1 MQCKHLHA
9 LHLTKREETYDDPW
23 IRLAAS
29 VAGIAL
35 AGPLAAQEITFAFTD
50 DDPAYIER
58 MGELVDQF
66 EAENPGV
73 TVEFVTAGYAQMMEQ
88 LPLQLS
94 VGEGPDLCQD
104 HRRRPDEVHAR
115 PFRRHAGRGRLPCL
129 YGDTLTLL
137 KGPGDGDDHIGGFMA
152 SQTLNL
158 PFVNKT
164 LFDQAGVPL
173 PQAGATLAEI
183 VDASVQVAEAT
194 GVEIPFTL
202 DRSGHRFAGPAFSYG
217 AAFMTDGGSSFP
229 DDAAKQYIADL
240 YGWTQSGAFPVE
252 MWGAA
257 GGSRYKSMGEEFVNA
272 NVATYFAGNWMVNPF
287 INQIGDAFEWTVLDA
302 PCGAG
307 GCIPMPGGTFI
318 AAFEYT
324 EHPEIVA
331 KLVEFLGSEEVQ
343 REIAETFIIIPGAN
357 LGEVAYQLEDPNAQQ
372 AMQVFG
378 RNTANVTPA
387 VREWQ
392 RTLGAGAVYNSI
404 VQRMPQL
411 IVGELSLEETYER
424 LAADVA
430 EAEEG

>member
-1 MQCKHLHA
+1 M
-9 LHLTKREETYDDPW
+9 TK
-23 IRLAAS
+23 IGHRLATSLAA
-29 VAGIAL
+29 VAL

-50 DDPAYIER
+50 DDPGYIQR

-66 EAENPGV
+66 EAENSGV

-94 VGEGPDLCQD
+94 VGEGPDLAKITD
-104 HRRRPDEVHAR
+104 GALMKYTLDLT
-115 PFRRHAGRGRLPCL
+115 PFMADPAAFRTLH
-129 YGDTLTLL
+129 GDTLKLL
-137 KGPGDGDDHIGGFMA
+137 QGPGAAEDHIGGYMA

-164 LFDQAGVPL
+164 LFDQAGIPL
-173 PQAGATLAEI
+173 PEAGATLAEV

-194 GVEIPFTL
+194 GVQIPFTM

-217 AAFMTDGGSSFP
+217 ADFMTDGVFSFP
-229 DDAAKQYIADL
+229 DDAAKQYIADM

-257 GGSRYKSMGEEFVNA
+257 GGSRYKSMGEEFINA
-272 NVATYFAGNWMVNPF
+272 NAVTYFAGNWMVNPF
-287 INQIGDAFEWTVLDA
+287 IEQIGDAFEWTVLDA
-302 PCGAG
+302 PCGDG

-318 AAFEYT
+318 AAFEHT
-324 EHPEIVA
+324 EHPDIVA
-331 KLVEFLGSEEVQ
+331 RLVEFLGSEEVQ
-343 REIAETFIIIPGAN
+343 REIAETFIIIPGAD
-357 LGEVAYQLEDPNAQQ
+357 LGAIEYKLDDPSAQA
-372 AMQVFG
+372 AMQVFS
-378 RNTANVTPA
+378 RNAEKVTPE

-404 VQRMPQL
+404 VQRMTQL
-411 IVGELSLEETYER
+411 IVGELTLDETYER

-430 EAEEG
+430 EAEASRPRD

>member
-1 MQCKHLHA
+1 MTTLGHRI
-9 LHLTKREETYDDPW
+9 TT
-23 IRLAAS
+23 S
-29 VAGIAL
+29 VFTIAL

-50 DDPAYIER
+50 DDPAYIQR

-66 EAENPGV
+66 EADNPGV

-94 VGEGPDLCQD
+94 VGEGPDLAKITDGALMKYTLDLSPYMQD
-104 HRRRPDEVHAR
+104 AEG
-115 PFRRHAGRGRLPCL
+115 FRALH
-129 YGDTLTLL
+129 GDTLTLL
-137 KGPGDGDDHIGGFMA
+137 QGPGDPADHIGGYMA

-173 PQAGATLAEI
+173 PEDGATLSEV

-194 GVEIPFTL
+194 GVEIPFTM
-202 DRSGHRFAGPAFSYG
+202 DRSGHRFTGPAFSYG
-217 AAFMTDGGSSFP
+217 ASYMTDGVFSFP

-257 GGSRYKSMGEEFVNA
+257 GGSRYKSMGEEFINA
-272 NVATYFAGNWMVNPF
+272 NAVTYFAGNWMVNPF
-287 INQIGDAFEWTVLDA
+287 IEQIGDAFEWTVLDA
-302 PCGAG
+302 PCGPG
-307 GCIPMPGGTFI
+307 GCIPMPGGTFV
-318 AAFEYT
+318 AAFEHT

-331 KLVEFLGSEEVQ
+331 KLVEYLGSEEAQ
-343 REIAETFIIIPGAN
+343 REIAETFIIIPGAS
-357 LGEVAYQLEDPNAQQ
+357 LGEIAYKLDDANAQA
-372 AMQVFG
+372 AMQVFA
-378 RNTANVTPA
+378 RNAEKVTPE

-404 VQRMPQL
+404 VQRMTQL
-411 IVGELSLEETYER
+411 IVGELTLEETYER

-430 EAEEG
+430 EAETARPRD